1 MSKTIQIRVDD
12 YLKKT
17 ADNLF
22 ASLGL
27 DTSTA
32 IRMFLAISIE
42 NGGIPFEVKLP
53 NDSLKKAMNDVLNRR
68 NLSEPYVNVNDA
80 IQSMLED

>member
-1 MSKTIQIRVDD
+1 MSKTKQIRVDD